1 MDISTVIRDNCKE
14 LLFNILKDK
23 NVVNDIENGIY
34 EETEK
39 NVNNIYTKSEL
50 YVDISRR
57 LLINLDKKSHV
68 KNPYLYKNI
77 KNNKINAKELAS
89 FEFQKLY
96 PNKWKDMDIIIDTDL
111 KQKKNKKGM
120 ITCFKCKSKDCMLN
134 QVQTRSADEGM
145 TIFVTCLN
153 CNNKWRMN

>member
-1 MDISTVIRDNCKE
+1 MDITEDTRNNCKK
-14 LLFNILKDK
+14 LLNKILKDK
-23 NVVNDIENGIY
+23 ELVSDIEDGIY
-34 EETEK
+34 NESLK
-39 NVNNIYTKSEL
+39 NAENIYTKNEL
-50 YVDISRR
+50 YIDISRR
-57 LLINLDKKSHV
+57 ILINLDKKSHV

-77 KNNKINAKELAS
+77 KNKKINSKELAS
-89 FEFQKLY
+89 YEFQKLY
-96 PNKWKDMDIIIDTDL
+96 PNKWKDMDIIIDTDV